1 MAQGAPISFLPKE
14 LTHHNV
20 RIQRERPAQRRRE
33 DEWVRIPKILGTVQ
47 RERERVT
54 ALLWLQIWVPI
65 SHDVEEAGSHHLN
78 PFPPLLDTISCLNKL
93 VVVGPTIIT

>member
-33 DEWVRIPKILGTVQ
+33 DEWVRILKILGTVQ
-47 RERERVT
+47 RERERE
-54 ALLWLQIWVPI
+54 LRPYF
-65 SHDVEEAGSHHLN
+65 GSKSGCQLVMMSKR
-78 PFPPLLDTISCLNKL
+78 LAATI
-93 VVVGPTIIT
+93 

>member
-33 DEWVRIPKILGTVQ
+33 DEWVRILKILGTVQ
-47 RERERVT
+47 RERERERE
-54 ALLWLQIWVPI
+54 LRPYF
-65 SHDVEEAGSHHLN
+65 GSK
-78 PFPPLLDTISCLNKL
+78 SGCQL
-93 VVVGPTIIT
+93 VMMSKRLAAII